1 MTNEFKFNIIN
12 QPMQMTATSIM
23 GDMTT
28 NEEVKGREMIGET
41 VANDEHTPTA
51 YEHFYYTQQQLHT
64 DYQRKIKFY

>member
-12 QPMQMTATSIM
+12 QPMQMTATGIM

-28 NEEVKGREMIGET
+28 
-41 VANDEHTPTA
+41 NDEHTPTA

-64 DYQRKIKFY
+64 DYQHIYLGTVGNS